1 MTAAQTSLTL
11 RTAREKF
18 ITALEA
24 DGLSPNTIREYRRVT
39 GQLLAF
45 FGDIS
50 PAELS
55 PDDLRCFLADYRRSR
70 SPKTV
75 YNAWVVLRSFWR
87 YLEEHGYP
95 NIARALRAPRYPRP
109 ATRLLTPQDIRS
121 LLKACE
127 YTAPSRGKR
136 KPFRMPRP
144 TARRDKAL
152 VLLLADTG
160 MRAGEVAAL
169 RVKDVDLSSGRI
181 IVRSGKGGKGR
192 TVFASATT
200 LEALQHYWEEREAR
214 PDEPAF
220 TTRTGRALS
229 ANEINHLIVNL
240 GKRAGIKVHPHAL
253 RHFFATQ
260 FLRNGGDPLTL
271 KRLLGH
277 STLRMVEYYVQLVD
291 DDLRDAHFRAS
302 PIRGILAEDISGE
315 GGP

>member
-1 MTAAQTSLTL
+1 MTVTQTSLTL

-24 DGLSPNTIREYRRVT
+24 DGLSPNTIREYCRVT

-55 PDDLRCFLADYRRSR
+55 PDDLRRFLADYRRSR

-87 YLEEHGYP
+87 YLEEHRYP
-95 NIARALRAPRYPRP
+95 NIARSLRAPRYPRP

-127 YTAPSRGKR
+127 YTAPSKDKR

-152 VLLLADTG
+152 VRFPNPKALVAY
-160 MRAGEVAAL
+160 AGL
-169 RVKDVDLSSGRI
+169 DVTLHQSGCFQGRRRLS
-181 IVRSGKGGKGR
+181 
-192 TVFASATT
+192 
-200 LEALQHYWEEREAR
+200 
-214 PDEPAF
+214 
-220 TTRTGRALS
+220 
-229 ANEINHLIVNL
+229 
-240 GKRAGIKVHPHAL
+240 KR
-253 RHFFATQ
+253 
-260 FLRNGGDPLTL
+260 GDPLPRHVLYLMAVTL
-271 KRLLGH
+271 TRHTRRFTQAFTHYRQKG
-277 STLRMVEYYVQLVD
+277 
-291 DDLRDAHFRAS
+291 RAVRK
-302 PIRGILAEDISGE
+302 IFVILSVRRRFLA
-315 GGP
+315 